1 MQLVLTV
8 ALQVPG
14 ITGGLSHPA
23 AENQENEPKSVTF
36 HGLA

>member
-1 MQLVLTV
+1 MQFLVTV

-23 AENQENEPKSVTF
+23 AENHENEPKSVTF
-36 HGLA
+36 HG